1 MLLPVIG
8 VFDSG
13 FGGLTV
19 LGALLRSL
27 PEYDYLYLGDSARAP
42 YGTRSP
48 DAVLEF
54 TREAVEFLFDEGC
67 PLVILACNTAS
78 ARALRTLQ
86 QRHLPARR
94 PDRRIL
100 GVVRP
105 SAEAL
110 AGLPAGTVALPGTT
124 PPAATE
130 GTVAVLGTPGTIASD
145 SYGIEL
151 GKLAPRL
158 RLVQQAC
165 PLLVPLVEAGELAGA
180 GTEYFLHKYL
190 DPLLRM
196 PDPPTRVL
204 LGCTHYPLLVPAIR
218 RVVPPELELLAQG
231 EIVAERLGT
240 WLERH
245 PEMRA
250 RLGRGGRRR
259 YATTDDPA
267 WFAAR
272 GSAILR
278 PASSPGAGSGEGQ
291 ALDVERIRLHQVG

>member
-1 MLLPVIG
+1 MIG

-19 LGALLRSL
+19 LGSLLRSL

-54 TREAVEFLFDEGC
+54 TLEAVEFLFDEGC

-110 AGLPAGTVALPGTT
+110 AGLPAAAVAVPGTT
-124 PPAATE
+124 PPTLAQ

-145 SYGIEL
+145 SYRIEL
-151 GKLAPRL
+151 EKLAPRL
-158 RLVQQAC
+158 RLHQQAC
-165 PLLVPLVEAGELAGA
+165 PLLVPLVEAGELAGP
-180 GTEYFLHKYL
+180 GTDYFVRKYL
-190 DPLLRM
+190 DPLLDL

-204 LGCTHYPLLVPAIR
+204 LGCTHYPLLLPALR
-218 RVVPPELELLAQG
+218 QVTPAEVELLAQG
-231 EIVAERLGT
+231 DIVAERLAT

-250 RLGRGGRRR
+250 RLGRSRRRR

-272 GSAILR
+272 GAAILQ
-278 PASSPGAGSGEGQ
+278 PIPGGAP
-291 ALDVERIRLHQVG
+291 ALDVERVRLRHVR